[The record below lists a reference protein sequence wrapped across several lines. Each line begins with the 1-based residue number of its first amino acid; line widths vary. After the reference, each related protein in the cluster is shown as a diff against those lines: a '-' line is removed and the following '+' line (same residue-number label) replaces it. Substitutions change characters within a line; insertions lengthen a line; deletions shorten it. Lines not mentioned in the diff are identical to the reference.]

1 MERQRLVSE
10 AEAAAAVSIAA
21 ALFFN
26 TALVFV
32 IVFAEVEPIRRAIGA
47 AVKPA
52 LALPQV
58 QQALAAFYQYVEA
71 EAEYTE
77 EVTQD
82 LVALFPLAGPYTGFG
97 FRDLSPRWYASVGV
111 VLISSILAQVVLPL
125 LPLASGIMNRCGL
138 ACWWSPASSTL
149 SFTKSCPRLLLR
161 APHTKRS
168 MARCTEAPSF
178 ELGTRY
184 GLLLHL
190 VFTALLLTPG
200 LPIVWLVAGLL
211 LFATY
216 IIDKCVLLRFS
227 RTPLKYTASISDSCL
242 AYFKYAA
249 ILHMAVSVWTFSA
262 TTDAQTGGK
271 SSALMFPR
279 LEALFGLQPV
289 FAGTPANCSALANA
303 SACWAVNGDCMW
315 RDPLPV
321 PRRHL
326 LQPLAVPHGKGGGR
340 VEIKPHQNRR
350 LLVTDDPSVADA
362 SKATNSSIAASNRLN
377 FTTAFSVTGLCTPR
391 PDTSTTN
398 TSTRTSLTANSFNI
412 SIGNSTWSAVNVSRT
427 DVIVNASDAIVNA
440 SEALVNASEAVVDS
454 GKIENNAT
462 EATTS
467 THSNTSNG
475 ASTAAVAATTFT
487 AASGKHRHRIL
498 KRLFHLTTSD
508 SKLHKVTLQN
518 LCRLPGSDGLKLVCS
533 SA

>member
-32 IVFAEVEPIRRAIGA
+32 IVFAEIEPIRRAIGA

-82 LVALFPLAGPYTGFG
+82 LIALFPFAGPGFT
-97 FRDLSPRWYASVGV
+97 DLSPRWYGRVGV
-111 VLISSILAQVVLPL
+111 VLIITMLAQVVLPL
-125 LPLASGIMNRCGL
+125 LPLASGIINSL
-138 ACWWSPASSTL
+138 ACWWSTASSTL
-149 SFTKSCPRLLLR
+149 SFTKSCPRLFLHP
-161 APHTKRS
+161 PHTKRS
-168 MARCTEAPSF
+168 MARFTEAPSF

-211 LFATY
+211 FFATY
-216 IIDKCVLLRFS
+216 MIDKCVLLRFS

-249 ILHMAVSVWTFSA
+249 ILHMAVAVWTFSA
-262 TTDAQTGGK
+262 TTDAHTGGK
-271 SSALMFPR
+271 PSALMFPR

-303 SACWAVNGDCMW
+303 SACWAVDGDCMW

-326 LQPLAVPHGKGGGR
+326 LQPLATPHGRAGGR
-340 VEIKPHQNRR
+340 VEIKPHLNRR
-350 LLVTDDPSVADA
+350 LLVTDDLTDA
-362 SKATNSSIAASNRLN
+362 SNATNSSIAASNRLN

-391 PDTSTTN
+391 SNTSTTN
-398 TSTRTSLTANSFNI
+398 TSTLTSLTSNSFNI
-412 SIGNSTWSAVNVSRT
+412 SNGNSTWSAANVSR
-427 DVIVNASDAIVNA
+427 ADAIVNA
-440 SEALVNASEAVVDS
+440 SHAIVNASEVLVNASKAVVDS
-454 GKIENNAT
+454 GKIENNTT

-467 THSNTSNG
+467 VSNTSNG

-487 AASGKHRHRIL
+487 AASVANAGKHRHRIL
-498 KRLFHLTTSD
+498 KRLFHLTISD
-508 SKLHKVTLQN
+508 SKLN
-518 LCRLPGSDGLKLVCS
+518 CG
-533 SA
+533 

>member
-1 MERQRLVSE
+1 
-10 AEAAAAVSIAA
+10 
-21 ALFFN
+21 
-26 TALVFV
+26 
-32 IVFAEVEPIRRAIGA
+32 
-47 AVKPA
+47 
-52 LALPQV
+52 
-58 QQALAAFYQYVEA
+58 VEA
-71 EAEYTE
+71 EVEYTE

-82 LVALFPLAGPYTGFG
+82 LIALFPFAGPGFT
-97 FRDLSPRWYASVGV
+97 DLSPRWYGRVGV
-111 VLISSILAQVVLPL
+111 VLIITMFAQVVLPL
-125 LPLASGIMNRCGL
+125 LPLASGIISSL
-138 ACWWSPASSTL
+138 ACWWSTASSTL
-149 SFTKSCPRLLLR
+149 SFTKSFPRLFVR
-161 APHTKRS
+161 APQTKRS

-227 RTPLKYTASISDSCL
+227 RTPLEYTASISDSCL

-262 TTDAQTGGK
+262 TTDVHTGGK
-271 SSALMFPR
+271 PSALMFPR

-303 SACWAVNGDCMW
+303 SACWAVDGDCMW

-326 LQPLAVPHGKGGGR
+326 LQPLVTPHGRAGGR
-340 VEIKPHQNRR
+340 LEIKPHLNRR
-350 LLVTDDPSVADA
+350 LLVTHDLTEA
-362 SKATNSSIAASNRLN
+362 SNATNSSIAASNRFN
-377 FTTAFSVTGLCTPR
+377 FTTAISVTGLCTLR
-391 PDTSTTN
+391 RNTSTTN
-398 TSTRTSLTANSFNI
+398 TSTLTSLTSNLFNI
-412 SIGNSTWSAVNVSRT
+412 SNGNSTWSAVNVSRT
-427 DVIVNASDAIVNA
+427 DAIVNA
-440 SEALVNASEAVVDS
+440 SAAIVNATEVLVKASEAVVGS

-467 THSNTSNG
+467 TVSNTSNG
-475 ASTAAVAATTFT
+475 AATAAVAATTLT
-487 AASGKHRHRIL
+487 AASVANAGKLETFVPFNYFRFEITL
-498 KRLFHLTTSD
+498 GRLTS
-508 SKLHKVTLQN
+508 QN
-518 LCRLPGSDGLKLVCS
+518 LCRLPGSDGLKRVCS
-533 SA
+533 SAGLHLVANSSERLIKSHDYYSHFNSSTSSVQILQK